1 MNWQLI
7 LVYCNMYNP
16 RSKEQTINESM
27 KENIM
32 PYFYLNNWIYPTTQR
47 PTDYY
52 KFGITKN
59 YANRTADFMTD
70 KKTRKFRNETFS
82 VRTTLKSVFILE
94 HEERKVLQEIETA
107 LKRVVNRVPEFGV
120 VPGFTELVKLP
131 VSAGLELLEQK
142 VEAICSMYE
151 FTGIKVYSA
160 KHTPKQMLAFDESWK
175 DVLREKEADGFV
187 KSAKYY
193 LN

>member
-1 MNWQLI
+1 
-7 LVYCNMYNP
+7 
-16 RSKEQTINESM
+16 M
-27 KENIM
+27 KENRM
-32 PYFYLNNWIYPTTQR
+32 NYFYLNNWIYPTTQR

-59 YANRTADFMTD
+59 YASRTASFLTD

-82 VRTTLKSVFILE
+82 VRTTIKGVFILE
-94 HEERKVLQEIETA
+94 HGERKIIQEIESN
-107 LKRVVNRVPEFGV
+107 LKRIVTKVPEFEV
-120 VPGFTELVKLP
+120 VPGFTELVKFP
-131 VSAGLELLEQK
+131 VAAGLELLERK
-142 VEAICSMYE
+142 IEAICSLYE

-160 KHTPKQMLAFDESWK
+160 KHTPKQMEAFDDSWK
-175 DVLREKEADGFV
+175 NILREKEADGFV